1 MKVLNLQCG
10 QAHGFEGWFGS
21 EADYQSQRAR
31 GLVSCPLCGDAQIVK
46 LPSAPRL
53 NLGAAQP
60 APSPAATSAGA
71 GADGAS
77 GSGSSA
83 GSGAGSGAAQGTPDF
98 SAAASPAQPA
108 QLQQMQAALMHA
120 VRQVMAHTEDVG
132 NQFADEA
139 RKMHYGEA
147 KERGIRGQVTRE
159 ESEALQDEGIEVM
172 ALPMLESLKG
182 PLQ

>member
-21 EADYQSQRAR
+21 EEDYQSQRAR

-53 NLGAAQP
+53 NLGATAP
-60 APSPAATSAGA
+60 APSPAAAEPSLG
-71 GADGAS
+71 GV
-77 GSGSSA
+77 
-83 GSGAGSGAAQGTPDF
+83 TPALAPVALPTQAH
-98 SAAASPAQPA
+98 SNEPAHLA
-108 QLQQMQAALMHA
+108 LQHMQAALMHA
-120 VRQVMAHTEDVG
+120 VRQVMIHTEDVG
-132 NQFADEA
+132 TQFADEA

-147 KERGIRGQVTRE
+147 QERGIRGQVTRE
-159 ESEALQDEGIEVM
+159 ETEALLDEGIEVL

>member
-21 EADYQSQRAR
+21 EENYQSQRAR
-31 GLVSCPLCGDAQIVK
+31 GLVSCPLCGDAQIIK

-71 GADGAS
+71 GADG
-77 GSGSSA
+77 GSDA
-83 GSGAGSGAAQGTPDF
+83 VEGTPNH
-98 SAAASPAQPA
+98 SLASTSPAQAA
-108 QLQQMQAALMHA
+108 QLQQMQAALIHA

-132 NQFADEA
+132 SQFADEA

>member
-1 MKVLNLQCG
+1 VKVLNLQCG

-21 EADYQSQRAR
+21 EEDYQSQRTR

-60 APSPAATSAGA
+60 ALSSPATVSDG
-71 GADGAS
+71 GAS
-77 GSGSSA
+77 SGE
-83 GSGAGSGAAQGTPDF
+83 GAVQSTPAPTP
-98 SAAASPAQPA
+98 AAASPAQPA